1 MSRKNRRDAGPHDS
15 ARTDPEVTPVTR
27 HKRIEQPPEPPAQ
40 RLASPTRER
49 EGVAILDID
58 HYAPFLFSAV
68 SNAWGRKTSMIY
80 RRDFGL
86 GIVDWRVISM
96 LNIEP
101 GIMASRICDVIH
113 LDKAA
118 VSRSLKQLSQK
129 GLLRYE
135 QPSKDPRKRLWWLSE
150 QGLETH
156 DALLRVALAC
166 ESDLVAGVP
175 AQELDTFL
183 RVMRQ
188 MLANMNG
195 K

>member
-1 MSRKNRRDAGPHDS
+1 MTSENRS
-15 ARTDPEVTPVTR
+15 VE
-27 HKRIEQPPEPPAQ
+27 PPE

-49 EGVAILDID
+49 DGVAILDID

-68 SNAWGRKTSMIY
+68 SNAWGRRTSMIY

-118 VSRSLKQLSQK
+118 VSRSLKQLSEK
-129 GLLRYE
+129 GLLRFE

-150 QGLETH
+150 QGLATH

-166 ESDLVAGVP
+166 EAELVEGVP
-175 AQELDTFL
+175 SEDLETFL
-183 RVMRQ
+183 RVMRR
-188 MLANMNG
+188 MLENMNR